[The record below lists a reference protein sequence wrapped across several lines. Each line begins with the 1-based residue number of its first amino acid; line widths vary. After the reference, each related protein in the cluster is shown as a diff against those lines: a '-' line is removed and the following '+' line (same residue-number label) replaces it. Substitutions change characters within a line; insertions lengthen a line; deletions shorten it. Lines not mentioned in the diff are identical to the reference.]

1 MAGAVM
7 AHQSPEGA
15 FQAVVN
21 IPEAFGG
28 TGEDAWAWIAC
39 DVPSSLYGLLALGAD
54 DPRLQRAVE
63 HLAGLVEEDGWH
75 WEHQKRSAQA
85 RSVRNTLKMIPVM
98 IMLTMPKNRDMLAA
112 YPMRMSP
119 WIKAIRYR
127 YTPVVR
133 ADSAGPPVVP

>member
-39 DVPSSLYGLLALGAD
+39 DVPSLLYGLLALGAD
-54 DPRLQRAVE
+54 DPRLQRAVD

-75 WEHQKRSAQA
+75 WEHQKERSGAFCSQHLKDDPRDDHVDDAQEQRHA
-85 RSVRNTLKMIPVM
+85 GCVSHAHVAMDKGNTI
-98 IMLTMPKNRDMLAA
+98 
-112 YPMRMSP
+112 
-119 WIKAIRYR
+119 
-127 YTPVVR
+127 
-133 ADSAGPPVVP
+133 